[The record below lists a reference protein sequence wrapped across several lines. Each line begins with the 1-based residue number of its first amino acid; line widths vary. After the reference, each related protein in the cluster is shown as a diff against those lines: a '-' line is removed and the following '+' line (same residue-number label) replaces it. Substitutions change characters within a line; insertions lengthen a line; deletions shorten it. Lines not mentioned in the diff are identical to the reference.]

1 MSENLFERLQAG
13 FPADRAQTA
22 IELPDG
28 RTHSYADLEAA
39 TGRFARLLMDL
50 GVVPGD
56 RVAVQVEKSVEAL
69 FLYLA
74 CLRAGAIYLPLN
86 TAYTPAEIAYFL
98 GDAEP
103 KVFVCSPAAET
114 ELRDTATAAGVAHLF
129 TLGPAGDGS
138 FVEAARGLEPA
149 TGCAEAAVD
158 DIAAILYTSGTTGR
172 SKGAMLSHGNL
183 SSNAAALHRIW
194 GFQPGDVLLHALPL
208 FHVHGLFVA
217 SNTALLNGSKI
228 ILLPRFD
235 AAEVIRLLPEAT
247 VFMGV
252 PTFYTRLLAAPDF
265 GAEACRNIRLFVSGS
280 APLLTE
286 TFEAFEARSGHTIL
300 ERYGMTEAGMITS
313 NPYEGERRAG
323 TVGRPLP
330 EVEVRIRAEDGGEIP
345 TGEIGVLELKGPNV
359 FKGYWRNPEKTAEE
373 FRPDGFFVSGDLAR
387 IDERGYVH
395 IVGRAK
401 DLIISGGYNVYPKE
415 IEQAIDELD
424 GVLESAVIGLPHPDF
439 GEAVA
444 AVVVPAEGEPPR
456 EEEVIAQLKAGLAG
470 FKVPKRV
477 FVAEALPRNA
487 MGKVQKN
494 QLRESYKETFA

>member
-1 MSENLFERLQAG
+1 
-13 FPADRAQTA
+13 
-22 IELPDG
+22 
-28 RTHSYADLEAA
+28 
-39 TGRFARLLMDL
+39 
-50 GVVPGD
+50 
-56 RVAVQVEKSVEAL
+56 
-69 FLYLA
+69 
-74 CLRAGAIYLPLN
+74 
-86 TAYTPAEIAYFL
+86 
-98 GDAEP
+98 
-103 KVFVCSPAAET
+103 
-114 ELRDTATAAGVAHLF
+114 
-129 TLGPAGDGS
+129 
-138 FVEAARGLEPA
+138 
-149 TGCAEAAVD
+149 
-158 DIAAILYTSGTTGR
+158 
-172 SKGAMLSHGNL
+172 MLSHGNL

-235 AAEVIRLLPEAT
+235 ATEVIRLLSEAT

-265 GAEACRNIRLFVSGS
+265 GAEACRNVRLFVSGS

-313 NPYEGERRAG
+313 NPYEDERRAG
-323 TVGRPLP
+323 TVGLPLP
-330 EVEVRIRAEDGGEIP
+330 DVQIRVRAEDGGEIP

-359 FKGYWRNPEKTAEE
+359 FKGYWRNPDKTAEE
-373 FRPDGFFVSGDLAR
+373 FRADGYFVSGDLAR